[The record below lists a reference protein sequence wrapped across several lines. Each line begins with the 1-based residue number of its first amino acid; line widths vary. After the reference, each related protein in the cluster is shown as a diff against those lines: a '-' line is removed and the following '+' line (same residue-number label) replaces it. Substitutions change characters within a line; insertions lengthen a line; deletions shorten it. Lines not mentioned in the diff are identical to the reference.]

1 MADQLNGIGTQQAI
15 EDLRVENN
23 EYLERQ
29 KELNNQ
35 IVDTG
40 IEKTQLEVNQQ
51 KAQLEE
57 DAQKNA
63 KALYANYQKE
73 QNQYGANAEALA
85 RQGLANSGYAESS
98 RVSMYNNY
106 QSNVTSLINEVNRAK
121 SNLDLQMNQA
131 YLDANVQKAQNE
143 VAILQQKIEMAMNTY
158 ELRYSLYRDQIADE
172 HWQKEYELSQA
183 QLALSR
189 QQAERDYEIS
199 LAQLKN
205 SRQT

>member
-15 EDLRVENN
+15 EDLKLENN
-23 EYLERQ
+23 EYLEQQ
-29 KELNNQ
+29 KALNNQ
-35 IVDTG
+35 IVDAG
-40 IEKTQLEVNQQ
+40 VEKTQLEVDHQ
-51 KAQLEE
+51 KAQLEA

-73 QNQYGANAEALA
+73 QNQYGANAEVLA

-98 RVSMYNNY
+98 RVSLHNNY

-143 VAILQQKIEMAMNTY
+143 VSILQQKIEMAMNTY
-158 ELRYSLYRDQIADE
+158 QLRYTLYRDQVADE

-183 QLALSR
+183 NLALNQ
-189 QQAERDYEIS
+189 QQADRDYEIS
-199 LAQLKN
+199 LAQLQK
-205 SRQT
+205 S

>member
-15 EDLRVENN
+15 EDLKLENN
-23 EYLERQ
+23 EYLEQQ

-40 IEKTQLEVNQQ
+40 VQ
-51 KAQLEE
+51 KAQLEA

-98 RVSMYNNY
+98 RVSLYNNY

-143 VAILQQKIEMAMNTY
+143 VSILQQKIEMAMNTY
-158 ELRYSLYRDQIADE
+158 QLRYNLYRDQVADE

-189 QQAERDYEIS
+189 QQADRDYEIS
-199 LAQLKN
+199 LAQLQK
-205 SRQT
+205 S

>member
-189 QQAERDYEIS
+189 QQAKRDYEIS
-199 LAQLKN
+199 LAQLQK
-205 SRQT
+205 S

>member
-1 MADQLNGIGTQQAI
+1 MVDQLNGIGTQQAI
-15 EDLRVENN
+15 EDLKLENN
-23 EYLERQ
+23 EYLEQQ

-35 IVDTG
+35 IVDAG
-40 IEKTQLEVNQQ
+40 VEKTQLEVDHQ
-51 KAQLEE
+51 KAQLEA

-98 RVSMYNNY
+98 RVSLYNNY

-143 VAILQQKIEMAMNTY
+143 VSILQQKIEMAMNTY
-158 ELRYSLYRDQIADE
+158 QLRYNLYRDQVADE

-183 QLALSR
+183 NLALNQ
-189 QQAERDYEIS
+189 QQANRDYEIS
-199 LAQLKN
+199 LAKLKN
-205 SRQT
+205 SRQN